1 MMTKP
6 EDILTAYQHST
17 IIFPLQSD
25 TADLRECT
33 RQARRKLKHKQ
44 TTADAQTL
52 QRRSLLIQRR
62 CLKLSDACTPSSIA

>member
-25 TADLRECT
+25 TADLHECT

-44 TTADAQTL
+44 RPQQMRKHYTDVHY
-52 QRRSLLIQRR
+52 
-62 CLKLSDACTPSSIA
+62 